1 MSSRAAAM
9 SVFLMPTVFILVL
22 FGSANAGLKEWSS
35 NFFCVV
41 SSAAESLMQ
50 LCNNVIVFS
59 IPVLG
64 SLETLDGIVAEAW
77 EPRPLPC
84 LVLSTRCGS

>member
-1 MSSRAAAM
+1 
-9 SVFLMPTVFILVL
+9 
-22 FGSANAGLKEWSS
+22 
-35 NFFCVV
+35 
-41 SSAAESLMQ
+41 MQ